1 MSLSKADVEKV
12 SLLARLKLTDAE
24 LSTMTRQLDQV
35 LQYVQQFEELDT
47 TGVQPMAHT
56 ADLANVFADDVL
68 RPSLPREAALANSP
82 KRDDQCYLVPAVLG
96 D

>member
-12 SLLARLKLTDAE
+12 ALLARLKLTDDE

-35 LQYVQQFEELDT
+35 IQYVQQLEQLDT
-47 TGVQPMAHT
+47 SGVQPMAHT
-56 ADLANVFADDVL
+56 ADLANVFAEDVL
-68 RPSLPREAALANSP
+68 RASLPRDAALANAP
-82 KRDDQCYLVPAVLG
+82 KRDDECYLVPAVLG